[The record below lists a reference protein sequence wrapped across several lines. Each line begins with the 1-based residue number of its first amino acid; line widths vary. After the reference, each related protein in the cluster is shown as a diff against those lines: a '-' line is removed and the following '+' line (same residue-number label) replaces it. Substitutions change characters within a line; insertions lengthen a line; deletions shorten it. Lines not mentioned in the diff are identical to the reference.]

1 MRILGTEGSGR
12 SSHISDGVA
21 FQDYKQQKILLQSAG
36 DMSTIEPIE
45 GMHKGSS
52 SNSILTRSEDC
63 RSTIQRRIQS
73 VCQNDEL
80 PTWNNENITSRIDDS
95 TFVLRS
101 HSEVADL
108 FQRESHERKKILQA
122 KFKQEMRNRRVSSN
136 DVLDVAQGG

>member
-1 MRILGTEGSGR
+1 MRILGTEGSSR
-12 SSHISDGVA
+12 SSQISDGVA
-21 FQDYKQQKILLQSAG
+21 FQDYKQRKILLQSAE

-45 GMHKGSS
+45 GMRKGSS
-52 SNSILTRSEDC
+52 SNSILTRSEDR

-73 VCQNDEL
+73 VCQNEEL
-80 PTWNNENITSRIDDS
+80 PTWNENTRIDDS

-122 KFKQEMRNRRVSSN
+122 KFK
-136 DVLDVAQGG
+136 